1 VQHLTQFAGNGS
13 SLEATPCDP
22 SWAYVPVAERG
33 FAHEEIAMFASF
45 FMDAFR
51 SRRTLRELAGLSDRE
66 LWDIGLV
73 RDDID
78 GLVRDTEA

>member
-1 VQHLTQFAGNGS
+1 
-13 SLEATPCDP
+13 
-22 SWAYVPVAERG
+22 
-33 FAHEEIAMFASF
+33 MFASY
-45 FMDAFR
+45 FMERLIDAFR